1 MRGLLSGGVWGLVLG
16 SVAVLTASLVNE
28 TPAGNTPPAAPQVTA
43 PQSAE
48 QSTPNSETPQSV
60 AVADE
65 TSASTPVSRVVAP
78 DSTQARIEADT
89 TPATLP
95 TAGGEVE
102 APQAPRIGDAPELV
116 ATAEEPVSPNPQSV
130 APQIPVAED
139 DLVVATAPAALPQPV
154 IVVVEEPE
162 VVAEELAEAIDPS
175 DTPESVAPEAPV
187 VSEIEVATVEEA
199 PEATPEATVEA
210 IAEVIEDVEV
220 DAPSEDVTEELP
232 TLETVIAEIT
242 REEAQESEVEE
253 ALVAPAVVADADDE
267 ISEDVIEVAPE
278 TNGPAATGDES
289 VAETTAESET
299 DIAIEP
305 ENVVKPAVVALIPE
319 SSPSLPSG
327 DASVTVNRLTV
338 GDDAAEEIT
347 ITAEDTPSGAD
358 VGPATERYG
367 MQVSNPDGKPT
378 IAVVL
383 VDDGSFAGAIPAL
396 AGIPFPITVVL
407 NPSQADATEKM
418 LAYRAAGIEVAIRA
432 DLPEGATPTD
442 VEIYF
447 EAAFAALPETVA
459 VLDVGGNLANN
470 GKAAIEQAI
479 AAVSADGR
487 GLVTVSRG
495 LNTTLRTAETEGV
508 PTGVVY
514 RDLDSDGQD
523 ARVIRRFMDQAAFRA
538 RQESGVVL
546 LGRVR
551 ADTISALI
559 LWGTA
564 NRARQVAL
572 VPVTTIFTDP

>member
-60 AVADE
+60 TVADE

-89 TPATLP
+89 TPAALP
-95 TAGGEVE
+95 SAGGEVE
-102 APQAPRIGDAPELV
+102 APQAPRIGDAPEVV
-116 ATAEEPVSPNPQSV
+116 ATAEEPVLPNPQSV

-175 DTPESVAPEAPV
+175 ITPESVAPEAPV

-305 ENVVKPAVVALIPE
+305 ENVVKPAAVALIPE
-319 SSPSLPSG
+319 SSSSLPIG

-347 ITAEDTPSGAD
+347 ITAEDAPSGTD

-442 VEIYF
+442 VEVYF

-459 VLDVGGNLANN
+459 VLDVDGNLANN
-470 GKAAIEQAI
+470 GKATIEQAI

-564 NRARQVAL
+564 NRAEQVAL
-572 VPVTTIFTDP
+572 VPVTSIFTDP